1 MAEGIARNPERAA
14 RRGGRWRGA
23 WWAAWPRLLA
33 IAIALTLWQ
42 GLVWVHWRPVY
53 VMPGP
58 APVFQRLLD
67 ELRGGTLLAATRVT
81 LTRALIGYA
90 VALLAGSVIGLAM
103 AQFSVLRAGL
113 GSLIAGL
120 QSMPSVAWFPL
131 AILLFRLSESAI
143 LFVVVLGAAPAIANG
158 LLAAIDHVP
167 PLLLRAG
174 RVLGAR
180 QMALYRY
187 VVLPAALPDF
197 LAGNAAGVGVRLAEP
212 ARSRAAGSDRK
223 AAVDRRSTAVRTGV
237 FGCRGAN
244 RLDDR
249 HPGHRR
255 WRRRAAVRPGQ
266 EAAARA
272 PRAYRDHG
280 LILRGRSALAAL
292 FADRG
297 KRGAGNQGSRRPDGL
312 RGS

>member
-42 GLVWVHWRPVY
+42 VLVWVHWRPVY

-197 LAGNAAGVGVRLAEP
+197 LAGMQQAWAFAWRSLLAAELLVVIAKRPSIGVRLQFAREFSDAEGLIAWMIVILVIGVGVDALLFGPVKRRLRE
-212 ARSRAAGSDRK
+212 
-223 AAVDRRSTAVRTGV
+223 
-237 FGCRGAN
+237 
-244 RLDDR
+244 
-249 HPGHRR
+249 HR
-255 WRRRAAVRPGQ
+255 
-266 EAAARA
+266 
-272 PRAYRDHG
+272 G
-280 LILRGRSALAAL
+280 LIETT
-292 FADRG
+292 D
-297 KRGAGNQGSRRPDGL
+297 
-312 RGS
+312 

>member
-1 MAEGIARNPERAA
+1 MLQGRDAIYFGPDGGTTPAPMAEGIERNRERAS
-14 RRGGRWRGA
+14 RRGSRWQGA
-23 WWAAWPRLLA
+23 WSAAWPRLLA
-33 IAIALTLWQ
+33 IGIALTLWQ
-42 GLVWVHWRPVY
+42 VLVWVHWRPAY

-58 APVFQRLLD
+58 APVFHRLLD

-143 LFVVVLGAAPAIANG
+143 LFVVVLGAAPAIANA
-158 LLAAIDHVP
+158 LLAAIEHVP

-174 RVLGAR
+174 RVLGVR

-197 LAGNAAGVGVRLAEP
+197 VAGMQQAWAFAWRSLLAGELLVVIAKRPSIGVRLQFAREFSDAEGLIAWMIVILVIGVGVDALLFGPVKRRLRE
-212 ARSRAAGSDRK
+212 
-223 AAVDRRSTAVRTGV
+223 
-237 FGCRGAN
+237 
-244 RLDDR
+244 
-249 HPGHRR
+249 HR
-255 WRRRAAVRPGQ
+255 
-266 EAAARA
+266 
-272 PRAYRDHG
+272 G
-280 LILRGRSALAAL
+280 LIETT
-292 FADRG
+292 D
-297 KRGAGNQGSRRPDGL
+297 
-312 RGS
+312 

>member
-1 MAEGIARNPERAA
+1 MIRGRDAIYFGPDGGTPPAPMAEGIARNPERAA

-42 GLVWVHWRPVY
+42 VLVWVHWRPVY

-197 LAGNAAGVGVRLAEP
+197 LAGMQQAWAFAWRSLLAAELLVVIAKRPSIGVRLQFAREFSDAEGLIAWMIVILVIGVGVDALLFGPVKRRLRE
-212 ARSRAAGSDRK
+212 
-223 AAVDRRSTAVRTGV
+223 
-237 FGCRGAN
+237 
-244 RLDDR
+244 
-249 HPGHRR
+249 HR
-255 WRRRAAVRPGQ
+255 
-266 EAAARA
+266 
-272 PRAYRDHG
+272 G
-280 LILRGRSALAAL
+280 LIETT
-292 FADRG
+292 D
-297 KRGAGNQGSRRPDGL
+297 
-312 RGS
+312 

>member
-1 MAEGIARNPERAA
+1 MIRGRDAIYFGPDGGTPPAPMAEGIARNPERAA

-42 GLVWVHWRPVY
+42 VLVWVHWRPAY

-197 LAGNAAGVGVRLAEP
+197 LAGMQQAWAFAWRSLLAAELLVVIAKRPSIGVRLQFAREFSDAEGLIAWMIVILVIGVGVDALLFGPVKRRLRE
-212 ARSRAAGSDRK
+212 
-223 AAVDRRSTAVRTGV
+223 
-237 FGCRGAN
+237 
-244 RLDDR
+244 
-249 HPGHRR
+249 HR
-255 WRRRAAVRPGQ
+255 
-266 EAAARA
+266 
-272 PRAYRDHG
+272 G
-280 LILRGRSALAAL
+280 LIETT
-292 FADRG
+292 D
-297 KRGAGNQGSRRPDGL
+297 
-312 RGS
+312 